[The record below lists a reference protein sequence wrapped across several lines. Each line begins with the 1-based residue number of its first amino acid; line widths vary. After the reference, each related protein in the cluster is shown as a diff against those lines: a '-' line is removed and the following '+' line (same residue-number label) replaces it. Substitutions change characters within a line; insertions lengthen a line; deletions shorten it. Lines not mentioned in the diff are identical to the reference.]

1 MDVEDIY
8 VAKDAVDARNIE
20 LSDNCEVVDY
30 AGMVDLLLGGD
41 EKTLTIML
49 MSGSAE
55 NEDAQFAT
63 NLAEAALEKVTKYR
77 CIFSAMPLVDHI
89 EPTKNFERV
98 ASLIEKGADISTCHT
113 NEHARGIESKEYV
126 EGVKWGDV
134 GGSFT
139 KYLMTSD

>member
-1 MDVEDIY
+1 M
-8 VAKDAVDARNIE
+8 
-20 LSDNCEVVDY
+20 S
-30 AGMVDLLLGGD
+30 
-41 EKTLTIML
+41 KTMTIML

-55 NEDAQFAT
+55 NEDSQFAT
-63 NLAEAALEKVTKYR
+63 RLAEAALDKGHKVQMYLFGNAVNISKQELAIEGDLHIASR
-77 CIFSAMPLVDHI
+77 LVEHI

-98 ASLIEKGADISTCHT
+98 ARLIEKGADISTCHT

-139 KYLMTSD
+139 KYLMTSDVMLSIGH

>member
-1 MDVEDIY
+1 M
-8 VAKDAVDARNIE
+8 
-20 LSDNCEVVDY
+20 S
-30 AGMVDLLLGGD
+30 
-41 EKTLTIML
+41 KTLTIML

-63 NLAEAALEKVTKYR
+63 NLAEAALEKGHKVQMYLFGNAVNISKKEEPIEGDLHIAAR
-77 CIFSAMPLVDHI
+77 LVDHI

-139 KYLMTSD
+139 KYLMTSDVLLSVGH

>member
-1 MDVEDIY
+1 M
-8 VAKDAVDARNIE
+8 
-20 LSDNCEVVDY
+20 S
-30 AGMVDLLLGGD
+30 
-41 EKTLTIML
+41 KTMTIML

-63 NLAEAALEKVTKYR
+63 RLGEAALDKGHKVQMYLFGNAVNISKR
-77 CIFSAMPLVDHI
+77 EVAIEGDLHIAPRLVDHI

-98 ASLIEKGADISTCHT
+98 ARLIEKGADISTCHT

-139 KYLMTSD
+139 KYLMTSDVMLSIGH